1 MSSAASK
8 PNEIAFDFT
17 WQPKQNDV
25 WNLYDAS
32 GARIIGY
39 GGSRGGAKSHT
50 SDDIMVRRRLEYPKT
65 GGLFVMRIL
74 DDLRD
79 IHIEP
84 LLARFPI
91 LDDWY
96 HRQNKRITFP
106 NGSYIRFISAENFAD
121 LKKRKG
127 RGFADIVVDQ
137 SELFTQEEIEFLQTI
152 NRHVSV
158 DANKEPEGRQ
168 IAPKMLLTFNP
179 GGIGHAYHKRIFVEK
194 SYEGNESADN
204 YAFVQAYGWDNAYWC
219 VDALRKDGLT
229 IHDYFQWS
237 DEKRFQYFITRSEYG
252 AKLDKLPDSKRK
264 AELLGD
270 FDVFEG
276 QFFSN
281 FRRAH
286 HVITYNTRP
295 NLATLGGFDYGNIS
309 VLEIGQRDASGTM
322 AAADELYMENIETPS
337 ERAEMM
343 GEFLM
348 ERELFGL
355 HIMCDTDMY
364 IDQISNVGYEKKPI
378 TIFNET
384 LLNVMGKDKAPV
396 LIKVNKKPLD
406 NAKQYRGSINSA
418 ILDYLR
424 IVTDPKTGKKRSK
437 LYIGKDCPWLIRSFA
452 ELIHPET
459 MANGLDYDNKHPMRH
474 QFDAFK
480 YWFQALYTPAP
491 VKILTAKEKLAA
503 QQRVG
508 ELATA
513 QYEQDYDPRSDW

>member
-1 MSSAASK
+1 MKNTVA
-8 PNEIAFDFT
+8 
-17 WQPKQNDV
+17 
-25 WNLYDAS
+25 
-32 GARIIGY
+32 IIG
-39 GGSRGGAKSHT
+39 SH
-50 SDDIMVRRRLEYPKT
+50 P
-65 GGLFVMRIL
+65 
-74 DDLRD
+74 
-79 IHIEP
+79 
-84 LLARFPI
+84 A
-91 LDDWY
+91 
-96 HRQNKRITFP
+96 
-106 NGSYIRFISAENFAD
+106 
-121 LKKRKG
+121 
-127 RGFADIVVDQ
+127 
-137 SELFTQEEIEFLQTI
+137 
-152 NRHVSV
+152 
-158 DANKEPEGRQ
+158 
-168 IAPKMLLTFNP
+168 
-179 GGIGHAYHKRIFVEK
+179 
-194 SYEGNESADN
+194 
-204 YAFVQAYGWDNAYWC
+204 
-219 VDALRKDGLT
+219 
-229 IHDYFQWS
+229 
-237 DEKRFQYFITRSEYG
+237 TR
-252 AKLDKLPDSKRK
+252 
-264 AELLGD
+264 GD
-270 FDVFEG
+270 FDWERTDADVW
-276 QFFSN
+276 
-281 FRRAH
+281 
-286 HVITYNTRP
+286 
-295 NLATLGGFDYGNIS
+295 GFNEALS
-309 VLEIGQRDASGTM
+309 
-322 AAADELYMENIETPS
+322 ADWF
-337 ERAEMM
+337 ERADGIFQMHKPVIWRSKTNRNDP
-343 GEFLM
+343 